1 VETEAEPSAYVLD
14 DQASLA
20 TDYPDLRPIHV
31 IGVPYCFL
39 LRFPQGPEWGRENLH
54 PPLNA

>member
-1 VETEAEPSAYVLD
+1 LD

-39 LRFPQGPEWGRENLH
+39 LSFPQGPEWGRENLH